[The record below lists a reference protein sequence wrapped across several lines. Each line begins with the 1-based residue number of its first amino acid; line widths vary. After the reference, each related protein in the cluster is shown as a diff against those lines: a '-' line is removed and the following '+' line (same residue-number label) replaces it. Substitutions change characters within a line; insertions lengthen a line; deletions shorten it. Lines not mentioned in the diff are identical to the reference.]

1 MKRVKVEKEQIRIY
15 CRCEICEVMFDVT
28 GRKRS
33 RFCGKGCRD
42 KDYYRRNK
50 VK

>member
-1 MKRVKVEKEQIRIY
+1 MKRVKIDKERIQIY
-15 CRCEICEVMFDVT
+15 CKCEICEVMFDVT